1 MEQEIE
7 MDDGNRL
14 VITTENFIAAD
25 DTIVTTD
32 SENIIITETNEDI
45 IEHDN
50 QQSDSDTGIC

>member
-1 MEQEIE
+1 

-14 VITTENFIAAD
+14 VITTENFITAD

-45 IEHDN
+45 IEHDH
-50 QQSDSDTGIC
+50 QQSDSDTGDSEI